1 MDCMKIA
8 VIGKNGQLATCLK
21 EAALKNL
28 DITFYGSDKVDI
40 TDSDTYEPLALSD
53 LIINCSAYTAVDK
66 AEEFPEDA
74 FAVNRMGVIQLVE
87 FCEIHQIKL
96 IHFSTDF
103 VFSGEGLAPYKEDD
117 FTGPKSIYGA
127 SKLAG
132 EAVILQSSL
141 SAIVIRTSWLYSPYG
156 HNFCK
161 TMLRL
166 GVERTELSVVS
177 DQIGTPSSALDLARV
192 VFEIIQK
199 GLPETPELLHI
210 SNIGQC
216 SWADFAR
223 EIFRQKDIRV
233 AVKDTTTEAFNA
245 PAKRPSYSVLST
257 EKLLFRY
264 GIVMRPWK
272 EALSEVL
279 MRL

>member
-1 MDCMKIA
+1 MKVA
-8 VIGKNGQLATCLK
+8 VIGKNGQLASCLK
-21 EAALKNL
+21 EVVPTSLN
-28 DITFYGSDKVDI
+28 ITFYGSDEVDI
-40 TDSDTYEPLALSD
+40 TRSDTFEPLVSSD

-74 FAVNRMGVIQLVE
+74 FAINRMGVIQLVE
-87 FCEIHQIKL
+87 FCERYQIKL

-103 VFSGEGLAPYKEDD
+103 VFSGEGFSSYKEDD
-117 FTGPKSIYGA
+117 FTGPESVYGA

-132 EAVILQSSL
+132 EEVILQSAL
-141 SAIVIRTSWLYSPYG
+141 SALVIRTSWLYSPYG

-166 GVERTELSVVS
+166 VNERSEVSVVT
-177 DQIGTPSSALDLARV
+177 DQIGIPTSALDLARA
-192 VFEIIQK
+192 VFEIIKK
-199 GLPETPELLHI
+199 GLPESPELLHI
-210 SNIGQC
+210 SNTGQC

-223 EIFRQKDIRV
+223 EIFKQKGISV
-233 AVKDTTTEAFNA
+233 TVNDTTTEAFNA
-245 PAKRPSYSVLST
+245 PAKRPKYSVLST
-257 EKLLFRY
+257 EKLLFKY
-264 GIVMRPWK
+264 GIPMRPWK

>member
-1 MDCMKIA
+1 MKIA
-8 VIGKNGQLATCLK
+8 VIGKNGQLASCLK
-21 EAALKNL
+21 EVAPTSLKIN
-28 DITFYGSDKVDI
+28 IYGSDEVDI
-40 TDSDTYEPLALSD
+40 TRSDTYEPLASSN

-74 FAVNRMGVIQLVE
+74 FAVNRRGVIQLVA
-87 FCEIHQIKL
+87 FCEQHHIKL

-103 VFSGEGLAPYKEDD
+103 VFSGERSIPYKEED
-117 FTGPKSIYGA
+117 FTGPESVYGA

-132 EAVILQSSL
+132 EEVILQSSL
-141 SAIVIRTSWLYSPYG
+141 SALVIRTSWLYSPYG

-166 GVERTELSVVS
+166 GSERSELSVVA
-177 DQIGTPSSALDLARV
+177 DQIGAPTSALDLARA
-192 VFEIIQK
+192 VFEIIIK
-199 GLPETPELLHI
+199 GLPKTPELLHI
-210 SNIGQC
+210 SNMGQC

-223 EIFRQKDIRV
+223 EIFRQKYLSVTVNDI
-233 AVKDTTTEAFNA
+233 TTEAFKA
-245 PAKRPSYSVLST
+245 PAKRPKYSVMAT

-264 GIVMRPWK
+264 GIATRSWK

-279 MRL
+279 KRL

>member
-1 MDCMKIA
+1 MKVA
-8 VIGKNGQLATCLK
+8 VIGKNGQLANCLK
-21 EAALKNL
+21 EVAPKGL
-28 DITFYGSDKVDI
+28 DIAFYGSDEVDI
-40 TDSDTYEPLALSD
+40 TRSDTYEPLALSD
-53 LIINCSAYTAVDK
+53 LIINCAAYTAVDK
-66 AEEFPEDA
+66 AEECPEDA
-74 FAVNRMGVIQLVE
+74 FAVNRMGVIQLAS
-87 FCEIHQIKL
+87 FCEKHQIKL

-103 VFSGEGLAPYKEDD
+103 VFSGEGDSPYKEVD

-132 EAVILQSSL
+132 EEVVLQSSL
-141 SAIVIRTSWLYSPYG
+141 SALVIRTSWLYSPYG

-166 GVERTELSVVS
+166 GSERSELSVVA
-177 DQIGTPSSALDLARV
+177 DQIGTPTSALDLSRA

-199 GLPETPELLHI
+199 GLPKTPELLHI
-210 SNIGQC
+210 SNMVQC

-223 EIFRQKDIRV
+223 EIFRQKDLSITV
-233 AVKDTTTEAFNA
+233 NNTTTEAFNA
-245 PAKRPSYSVLST
+245 PAKRPKFSVLST
-257 EKLLFRY
+257 EKVLFKY
-264 GIVMRPWK
+264 GIAMRPWK

>member
-1 MDCMKIA
+1 MKVA
-8 VIGKNGQLATCLK
+8 VIGKNGQLASCLK
-21 EAALKNL
+21 EAATKGL
-28 DITFYGSDKVDI
+28 DITFYGSDEFDI
-40 TDSDTYEPLALSD
+40 TRSDTYEPLISAD

-66 AEEFPEDA
+66 AEECPEDA
-74 FAVNRMGVIQLVE
+74 FAINRMGVIQLVE
-87 FCEIHQIKL
+87 FCERYQIKL

-103 VFSGEGLAPYKEDD
+103 VFSGESNTPYHEND
-117 FTGPKSIYGA
+117 FTGPKSVYGA

-132 EAVILQSSL
+132 EEVILQSSL
-141 SAIVIRTSWLYSPYG
+141 SALVIRTSWLYSPYG

-166 GVERTELSVVS
+166 GSERSELSLVA
-177 DQIGTPSSALDLARV
+177 DQIGTPTSALELARA
-192 VFEIIQK
+192 VFEIIEK
-199 GLPETPELLHI
+199 ELPETSELLHI
-210 SNIGQC
+210 SNTGQC

-223 EIFRQKDIRV
+223 EIFSQKGLSANVKDI
-233 AVKDTTTEAFNA
+233 TTEAFNA
-245 PAKRPSYSVLST
+245 PAKRPRYSVLST

-264 GIVMRPWK
+264 GIAMKSWK

>member
-1 MDCMKIA
+1 MKIA

-21 EAALKNL
+21 EVAPSEL
-28 DITFYGSDKVDI
+28 DISFYGSDQVDI
-40 TDSDTYEPLALSD
+40 TKAETYVLLKPAD

-66 AEEFPEDA
+66 AEECPEDA
-74 FAVNRMGVIQLVE
+74 YAINRMGVIQLVQ
-87 FCEIHQIKL
+87 FCEEHEMKL

-103 VFSGEGLAPYKEDD
+103 VFDGEASSPYTEDD

-132 EAVILQSSL
+132 EEVILQSTL
-141 SAIVIRTSWLYSPYG
+141 SALVIRTSWLYSPFG

-166 GVERTELSVVS
+166 GAERSELSVVN
-177 DQIGTPSSALDLARV
+177 DQIGTPTSALDLARA
-192 VFEIIQK
+192 VFEIIKK
-199 GLPETPELLHI
+199 GLPESPELLHI
-210 SNIGQC
+210 SNTGQC

-223 EIFRQKDIRV
+223 EIFKQKGISV
-233 AVKDTTTEAFNA
+233 TVNDTTTEAFNA
-245 PAKRPSYSVLST
+245 PAKRPKYSVLST
-257 EKLLFRY
+257 EKLLFKY
-264 GIVMRPWK
+264 GIPMRPWK

-279 MRL
+279 MCL

>member
-1 MDCMKIA
+1 MKVA
-8 VIGKNGQLATCLK
+8 VIGKNGQLASCLK
-21 EAALKNL
+21 EVASKDL
-28 DITFYGSDKVDI
+28 DITFYGSDEVDI
-40 TDSDTYEPLALSD
+40 TSSNTYELLASSD

-87 FCEIHQIKL
+87 FCERHQIKL

-103 VFSGEGLAPYKEDD
+103 VFSGEGFTSYKEED
-117 FTGPKSIYGA
+117 FTDPKSVYGA

-132 EAVILQSSL
+132 EEVILQSSL
-141 SAIVIRTSWLYSPYG
+141 SALVIRTSWLYSPYG

-166 GVERTELSVVS
+166 GSERSELSVVA
-177 DQIGTPSSALDLARV
+177 DQIGTPTLALDLART
-192 VFEIIQK
+192 VFEIIEM
-199 GLPETPELLHI
+199 GLPKTPELLHI
-210 SNIGQC
+210 SNTGQC

-223 EIFRQKDIRV
+223 EIFRQKNLSITV
-233 AVKDTTTEAFNA
+233 NNTTTEAFNA
-245 PAKRPSYSVLST
+245 PAKRPKYSVLST

-264 GIVMRPWK
+264 GIAMKSWK

>member
-1 MDCMKIA
+1 MK
-8 VIGKNGQLATCLK
+8 VIVLGKNGQLASCLK
-21 EAALKNL
+21 EVAPKEL
-28 DITFYGSDKVDI
+28 DIAFYGSEEVDI
-40 TDSDTYEPLALSD
+40 TRSDTYGPLASSD
-53 LIINCSAYTAVDK
+53 FIINCSAYTSVDK
-66 AEEFPEDA
+66 AEEFPENA

-87 FCEIHQIKL
+87 YSEEHRIKL

-103 VFSGEGLAPYKEDD
+103 VFSGEGLTPYKEED
-117 FTGPKSIYGA
+117 FTGPKSVYGA

-132 EAVILQSSL
+132 EEVILQSSL
-141 SAIVIRTSWLYSPYG
+141 SALVIRTSWLYSPYG

-166 GVERTELSVVS
+166 GSECTELSVVA
-177 DQIGTPSSALDLARV
+177 DQVGTPTSALDLSRT
-192 VFEIIQK
+192 VFEIIEK

-210 SNIGQC
+210 SNTGQC

-223 EIFRQKDIRV
+223 EIFRQKNLSV
-233 AVKDTTTEAFNA
+233 TVNDTTTESFKA
-245 PAKRPSYSVLST
+245 PAKRPKYSVLST

-264 GIVMRPWK
+264 GIPMRPWK

-279 MRL
+279 TRL

>member
-1 MDCMKIA
+1 MKVA
-8 VIGKNGQLATCLK
+8 VIGKNGQLANCLK
-21 EAALKNL
+21 EVAPKGL
-28 DITFYGSDKVDI
+28 DIAFYGSDEVDI
-40 TDSDTYEPLALSD
+40 TSSNTYEPLASSD

-87 FCEIHQIKL
+87 FCELHQIKL

-103 VFSGEGLAPYKEDD
+103 VFSGNGITPYKEED
-117 FTGPKSIYGA
+117 FTAPKSVYGA

-132 EAVILQSSL
+132 EEVILQSSL
-141 SAIVIRTSWLYSPYG
+141 SALVIRTSWLYSPFG

-166 GVERTELSVVS
+166 GSERFEVSVVA
-177 DQIGTPSSALDLARV
+177 DQIGTPTSALDLSRT
-192 VFEIIQK
+192 VFEIIEK

-210 SNIGQC
+210 SNTGQC

-223 EIFRQKDIRV
+223 EIFRQKGLST
-233 AVKDTTTEAFNA
+233 AVKETTTEAFNA
-245 PAKRPSYSVLST
+245 PAKRPKYSVLST

-264 GIVMRPWK
+264 GIAMRPWK

-279 MRL
+279 TRL

>member
-1 MDCMKIA
+1 MKIA

-21 EAALKNL
+21 EVAPSEL
-28 DITFYGSDKVDI
+28 DISFYSSDQVDI
-40 TDSDTYEPLALSD
+40 TKSETYVLLKSAD

-66 AEEFPEDA
+66 AEECPEDA
-74 FAVNRMGVIQLVE
+74 YAINRMGVIQLVQ
-87 FCEIHQIKL
+87 FCEEHEMKL

-103 VFSGEGLAPYKEDD
+103 VFDGEASSPYTEDD

-132 EAVILQSSL
+132 EEVILQSTL
-141 SAIVIRTSWLYSPYG
+141 SALVIRTSWLYSPFG

-166 GVERTELSVVS
+166 GAERSELSVVN
-177 DQIGTPSSALDLARV
+177 DQIGTPTSALDLARA
-192 VFEIIQK
+192 VFEIIKK
-199 GLPETPELLHI
+199 GLPESPELLHI
-210 SNIGQC
+210 SNTGQC

-223 EIFRQKDIRV
+223 EIFKQKGISV
-233 AVKDTTTEAFNA
+233 TVNDTTTEAFNA
-245 PAKRPSYSVLST
+245 PAKRPKYSVLST
-257 EKLLFRY
+257 EKLLFKY
-264 GIVMRPWK
+264 GIPMRPWK

-279 MRL
+279 MCL

>member
-1 MDCMKIA
+1 MKVA
-8 VIGKNGQLATCLK
+8 VIGKNGQLASCIK
-21 EAALKNL
+21 EVAPKGL
-28 DITFYGSDKVDI
+28 DIFFYGSEEVDI
-40 TDSDTYEPLALSD
+40 TRSDTYESLASSD

-87 FCEIHQIKL
+87 FCEQHQIKL

-103 VFSGEGLAPYKEDD
+103 VFSGEGSNPYLEED
-117 FTGPKSIYGA
+117 FTGPKSVYGA

-132 EAVILQSSL
+132 EEVILQSSL
-141 SAIVIRTSWLYSPYG
+141 SALVIRTSWLYSPYG

-166 GVERTELSVVS
+166 EDERSELSIVA
-177 DQIGTPSSALDLARV
+177 DQIGTPTSALDLARA
-192 VFEIIQK
+192 VFEIIEM
-199 GLPETPELLHI
+199 GLPKTPELLHI
-210 SNIGQC
+210 SNTGQC

-223 EIFRQKDIRV
+223 EIFRQKDLSATV
-233 AVKDTTTEAFNA
+233 NDTTTEAFNA
-245 PAKRPSYSVLST
+245 PAKRPKYSVLST
-257 EKLLFRY
+257 EKLLFKY
-264 GIVMRPWK
+264 GIAMRPWK

-279 MRL
+279 KRL

>member
-1 MDCMKIA
+1 MKIA
-8 VIGKNGQLATCLK
+8 VIGKNGQLASCLK
-21 EAALKNL
+21 QVAPKGL
-28 DITFYGSDKVDI
+28 DITFYGSDEVDI
-40 TDSDTYEPLALSD
+40 TRSDTYEPLASSN

-87 FCEIHQIKL
+87 FCERHQIKL
-96 IHFSTDF
+96 IHYSTDF
-103 VFSGEGLAPYKEDD
+103 VFSGEGLFPYKEED
-117 FTGPKSIYGA
+117 FTGPKSVYGA

-132 EAVILQSSL
+132 EEVILQSSL
-141 SAIVIRTSWLYSPYG
+141 SAVVIRTSWLYSPYG

-166 GVERTELSVVS
+166 VNERSEVSVVT
-177 DQIGTPSSALDLARV
+177 DQIGTPTSALDLARA
-192 VFEIIQK
+192 VFEIIKK
-199 GLPETPELLHI
+199 GLPESPELLHI
-210 SNIGQC
+210 SNTGQC

-223 EIFRQKDIRV
+223 EICSQKGISV
-233 AVKDTTTEAFNA
+233 TVNNTTTEAFNA
-245 PAKRPSYSVLST
+245 PAKRPKYSVLST
-257 EKLLFRY
+257 EKLLFKY
-264 GIVMRPWK
+264 GIPMRPWK

>member
-1 MDCMKIA
+1 MKVV
-8 VIGKNGQLATCLK
+8 VIGKNGQLASCIK
-21 EAALKNL
+21 EVAPKGL
-28 DITFYGSDKVDI
+28 DIAFYGSDEVDI
-40 TDSDTYEPLALSD
+40 TRSDTYEPLALAD

-66 AEEFPEDA
+66 AEESPEDA

-87 FCEIHQIKL
+87 FCERHQIKL

-103 VFSGEGLAPYKEDD
+103 VFSGEGLSPYQEED
-117 FTGPKSIYGA
+117 FTGPKSAYGA

-132 EAVILQSSL
+132 EEVILQSSL
-141 SAIVIRTSWLYSPYG
+141 SALVIRTSWLYSPYG

-166 GVERTELSVVS
+166 GSERSELSVVA
-177 DQIGTPSSALDLARV
+177 DQLGTPTSALDLSRT
-192 VFEIIQK
+192 VFKIIEK

-210 SNIGQC
+210 SNTGQC

-223 EIFRQKDIRV
+223 EIFRQKNLSV
-233 AVKDTTTEAFNA
+233 SVNDTTTETFNA
-245 PAKRPSYSVLST
+245 PAKRPKYSVMST

-264 GIVMRPWK
+264 GIAMRPWK

-279 MRL
+279 TRL